1 MPLDNNESRD
11 QNLPPVVEKT
21 KGFSQQFAMATE
33 LPFILV
39 GTIAVGGLIGY
50 FLDGWLH
57 TKAVFMIVLG
67 FLGFFGG
74 LREVLRRLPK

>member
-1 MPLDNNESRD
+1 MDNNESRD
-11 QNLPPVVEKT
+11 QKIPPVVEKT
-21 KGFSQQFAMATE
+21 KTFSQQFAMATE

-39 GTIAVGGLIGY
+39 GTIAVGGVIGY
-50 FLDGWLH
+50 FIDGWLH
-57 TKAVFMIVLG
+57 TRAVFMIVLG

>member
-1 MPLDNNESRD
+1 MPLDNNDSRD
-11 QNLPPVVEKT
+11 PNLPPSAEKT
-21 KGFSQQFAMATE
+21 KNFSQQFAMATE

-39 GTIAVGGLIGY
+39 GTIAVGGLLGY
-50 FLDGWLH
+50 FVDGWLH
-57 TKAVFMIVLG
+57 TKPIFMIVLG

>member
-1 MPLDNNESRD
+1 MPLDNKESRD
-11 QNLPPVVEKT
+11 PILPPAVEKT
-21 KGFSQQFAMATE
+21 KSFSQQFAMATE

-50 FLDGWLH
+50 FIDGWLH

>member
-11 QNLPPVVEKT
+11 QKIPPAVEKT
-21 KGFSQQFAMATE
+21 KAFSQQFAMATE

-39 GTIAVGGLIGY
+39 GTIAVGGLLGY
-50 FLDGWLH
+50 FIDGWLH
-57 TKAVFMIVLG
+57 TRAIFMIVLG
-67 FLGFFGG
+67 FLGFFAG

>member
-1 MPLDNNESRD
+1 
-11 QNLPPVVEKT
+11 
-21 KGFSQQFAMATE
+21 MATE
-33 LPFILV
+33 LPFMLV

-57 TKAVFMIVLG
+57 TKPILMIVLG

>member
-11 QNLPPVVEKT
+11 QKIPPVVEKT
-21 KGFSQQFAMATE
+21 KTFSQQFAMATE

-39 GTIAVGGLIGY
+39 GTIAVGGVIGY
-50 FLDGWLH
+50 FIDGWLH
-57 TKAVFMIVLG
+57 TRAVFMIVLG

>member
-1 MPLDNNESRD
+1 MPSDNKETREPE
-11 QNLPPVVEKT
+11 LPPTVEKA
-21 KGFSQQFAMATE
+21 KNFSQQFAMATE

-39 GTIAVGGLIGY
+39 GTIAIGGGIGY

-57 TKAVFMIVLG
+57 TKPILMIILG

>member
-1 MPLDNNESRD
+1 MPSDNNESREPD
-11 QNLPPVVEKT
+11 LPPAVEKA
-21 KGFSQQFAMATE
+21 KNISQQFAMATE

-39 GTIAVGGLIGY
+39 GTILVGGGIGY
-50 FLDGWLH
+50 FVDGWLH
-57 TKAVFMIVLG
+57 TKPIFMIVLG

>member
-1 MPLDNNESRD
+1 MPSDHNETREPD
-11 QNLPPVVEKT
+11 LPPAVEKA
-21 KGFSQQFAMATE
+21 KDVSQQFAMATE

-39 GTIAVGGLIGY
+39 GTIAVGGGLGY
-50 FLDGWLH
+50 LLDGWLH
-57 TKAVFMIVLG
+57 TKPILMIVMG